1 MLSDEFKLAAFDCRC
16 WNVPNHWEAYNT
28 LLWRQQDAIRNS
40 VSAVAQYHF
49 SHKELQGKSTPEMHE
64 MMHQKGIN
72 WATDFP
78 DGAKNGRLIVKEKH
92 MEHVSVP
99 DVKNF
104 KVVPMEVERT
114 RWVSKGA
121 WTFTE
126 DKERLLAMIPKY
138 ES

>member
-1 MLSDEFKLAAFDCRC
+1 
-16 WNVPNHWEAYNT
+16 
-28 LLWRQQDAIRNS
+28 
-40 VSAVAQYHF
+40 
-49 SHKELQGKSTPEMHE
+49 
-64 MMHQKGIN
+64 
-72 WATDFP
+72 
-78 DGAKNGRLIVKEKH
+78 

-121 WTFTE
+121 WKFTE